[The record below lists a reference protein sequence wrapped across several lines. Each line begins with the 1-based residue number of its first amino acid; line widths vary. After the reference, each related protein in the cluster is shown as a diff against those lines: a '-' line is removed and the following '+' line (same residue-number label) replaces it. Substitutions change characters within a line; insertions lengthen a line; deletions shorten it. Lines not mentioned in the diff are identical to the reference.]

1 MKTFSM
7 FLCNRTKETEE
18 KLVFLINSQINQ
30 VKKCNCV
37 DIDRKLNSLYHC
49 SIAFANLIICN
60 FTICWNMFTYSII
73 NWIYYFES
81 LLFYRLC
88 TGTLPGTL
96 CVYCMPHFFFYGVH
110 IEFLA
115 VSFSIVPR
123 PSIVNNVFYKELQYC

>member
-60 FTICWNMFTYSII
+60 FTICWKMLTYSII
-73 NWIYYFES
+73 NWIDYFEY

-96 CVYCMPHFFFYGVH
+96 CVYCMSHFFFYGVH